1 MAKAIKTNVLR
12 HLDALKIPYE
22 TREYTVDDDNFDGKL
37 VAEKVDLPAE
47 MIYKTLVLVGDT
59 LPHLVCVIPVELE
72 LDLKAV
78 ARAAGCKSVHMLPQ
92 KDLLPLT
99 GYLRG
104 ELGMRGM
111 CITDFSGSSQYMD
124 LVDGLIAG
132 SDIWDSP
139 MPKIHTTKAANY
151 ENDAYIVTQMRNAM
165 HHILYTVV
173 NSNAMNGWSSTDTLK
188 TVTPW
193 WQTAIYALI
202 AVMAVLTILCAWQL
216 SKAKKGMVDTA
227 PAADQK

>member
-47 MIYKTLVLVGDT
+47 MIYKTLVL
-59 LPHLVCVIPVELE
+59 E

-104 ELGMRGM
+104 GCSPIGMKKAFPTFVDSAAQGLARVSVSAGVRG
-111 CITDFSGSSQYMD
+111 CQVILAVDA
-124 LVDGLIAG
+124 LVAC
-132 SDIWDSP
+132 
-139 MPKIHTTKAANY
+139 TKAKFA
-151 ENDAYIVTQMRNAM
+151 D
-165 HHILYTVV
+165 
-173 NSNAMNGWSSTDTLK
+173 
-188 TVTPW
+188 
-193 WQTAIYALI
+193 
-202 AVMAVLTILCAWQL
+202 LCR
-216 SKAKKGMVDTA
+216 G
-227 PAADQK
+227 